1 MFFIELV
8 LFVGILLIV
17 HKYVTFRRRFEGLN
31 LPPNPP
37 ALPFIGNMAV
47 FMSGRAPYYVMKDL
61 SDKYGEVFSLK
72 MGTGLY
78 VVLSSAEAIRE
89 AFVKK
94 SEDFAGRPYMY
105 SISLLTRNN
114 SGIVFGDY
122 SPVLQLH
129 RKTTAI
135 ALQNNARG
143 INCIPYGKKIAIEVG
158 RLVEDLSVFTGQK
171 MDISM
176 HLSLA
181 LLNVICEMTFSERYE
196 ADNPE
201 FQEILVNND
210 RFTSLLQPG
219 DPIDVIPAL
228 KIFPSKKLRVVQECV
243 ESRDQL
249 LQRKYDEH
257 IATFDPLHIRDLTD
271 AFLAVMLES
280 KDENANK
287 QLSED
292 HVIMAMWEIFIG
304 GFESTYTTLKWA
316 IAYLIHYPEVQK
328 RIQQDLD
335 DVIGDSP
342 ITAND
347 KPKLPYLE
355 ATVLET
361 LRHSSFSSMNGPRRT
376 TCDTKV
382 AGFDVPKDATVFC
395 NLWWVHHNPKYWA
408 EPDKF
413 RPEHFL
419 NEAGEL
425 QMSRAFFPFSIGKR
439 ACLGASLAKMQLCL
453 FLGGLLQRYTFTC
466 PPGEPMPN
474 LEPNPELVRI
484 PHSYKLML
492 VERKC

>member
-1 MFFIELV
+1 MFFMEIF
-8 LFVGILLIV
+8 LFVVFLCVL
-17 HKYVTFRRRFEGLN
+17 HKLVSYHRRYEGFK

-37 ALPFIGNMAV
+37 ALPFFGNMSI
-47 FMSGRAPYYVMKDL
+47 FMSNRAPYYVMKEV
-61 SDKYGEVFSLK
+61 SDKYGPVFSLK

-122 SPVLQLH
+122 SPSLELH

-135 ALQNNARG
+135 ALQNHAKG
-143 INCIPYGKKIAIEVG
+143 KNCIPYSKKIATEVE
-158 RLVEDLSVFTGQK
+158 RLVEDLYVFANRK
-171 MDISM
+171 MDISNY
-176 HLSLA
+176 LSLA
-181 LLNVICEMTFSERYE
+181 LLNVICELTFSERYE

-257 IATFDPLHIRDLTD
+257 VATFDPQNIRDLTD
-271 AFLAVMLES
+271 AFLAEMFQS
-280 KDENANK
+280 NDQNANNV
-287 QLSED
+287 LSED

-316 IAYLIHYPEVQK
+316 IAYLIHNPEVQE
-328 RIQQDLD
+328 RIQNDLD
-335 DVIGDSP
+335 EVIGDRA
-342 ITAND
+342 ITGED
-347 KPKLPYLE
+347 KNKLPYLE

-376 TCDTKV
+376 TRDTSV
-382 AGFDVPKDATVFC
+382 AGFDIPKDTTVFC
-395 NLWWVHHNPKYWA
+395 NLWWVHHDPKYWK
-408 EPDKF
+408 EPDSF

-419 NEAGEL
+419 TDDGQL
-425 QMSRAFFPFSIGKR
+425 LMSKAFFPFSIGKR

-453 FLGGLLQRYTFTC
+453 FLGGILQKYTIKC
-466 PPGEPMPN
+466 PPGEPLPN
-474 LEPNPELVRI
+474 LEPNAELVRI
-484 PHSYKLML
+484 PPSYNVWLS
-492 VERKC
+492 ERER